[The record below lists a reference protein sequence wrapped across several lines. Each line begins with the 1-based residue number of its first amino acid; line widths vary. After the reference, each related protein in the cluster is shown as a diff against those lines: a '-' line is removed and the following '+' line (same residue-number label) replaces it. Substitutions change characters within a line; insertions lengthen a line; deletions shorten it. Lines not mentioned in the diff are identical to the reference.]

1 MDIPHFI
8 YQLSC
13 SWVLGCFKCL
23 AIGNKVVVNTNEQI
37 FYTYSKGML
46 NLENP
51 KELSKVVVPFFFPQ
65 KFIPILVFLHF
76 CQFLIL
82 SVFLLKCQI
91 TPILT
96 ILTSLKL
103 HCNFN
108 FIFLMINDVEY
119 LFMSFLTI
127 CIIYHMKC

>member
-1 MDIPHFI
+1 MDGYTTFHLSTVHGYWVVLNVWLSGIKLLWIPMNTFFI
-8 YQLSC
+8 Q
-13 SWVLGCFKCL
+13 
-23 AIGNKVVVNTNEQI
+23 
-37 FYTYSKGML
+37 YSKGML

-82 SVFLLKCQI
+82 SVLLLKCQI